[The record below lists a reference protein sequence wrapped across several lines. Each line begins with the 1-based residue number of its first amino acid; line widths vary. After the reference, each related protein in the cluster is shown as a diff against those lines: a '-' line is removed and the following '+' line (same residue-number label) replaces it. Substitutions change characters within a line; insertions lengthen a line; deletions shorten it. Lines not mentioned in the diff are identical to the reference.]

1 MTENGTGDITI
12 MTIGVVTTREG
23 TMIKVMTA
31 TMIVVAMIAIT
42 VATVIAMTTT
52 TDTSTSMKCRGLAG
66 SCCEPW
72 PIAELVPETGEQKVE
87 HLFLAGI
94 KRNRFE

>member
-12 MTIGVVTTREG
+12 MTIDVVTTREG

-31 TMIVVAMIAIT
+31 TIVVAMIAIT

-72 PIAELVPETGEQKVE
+72 PIAELVPESGEQKVE